1 MSIRLDGD
9 ARRDKILHAALAVFA
24 RYGFKRASMED
35 VASEAGISR
44 PALYQSY
51 ENKVAIFAALAVAL
65 GQASCDA
72 AEAAWPATLPFHEG
86 LAAAGLALHGVLWQ
100 AIHASPHGAELMAT
114 NSALVGDVV
123 AAVDSRMQALVQARL
138 TPLVDPNF
146 VPTLVTIQARAITA
160 ALYGIKGKAA
170 SYEDL
175 AILITQFA
183 RLIGAGLPAAIPA

>member
-9 ARRDKILHAALAVFA
+9 PRRDKILHAALAVFA

-35 VASEAGISR
+35 VATEAGISR

-51 ENKVAIFAALAVAL
+51 ENKAAIFAALAVAL

-72 AEAAWPATLPFHEG
+72 AEAAWPADLAFEEG
-86 LAAAGLALHGVLWQ
+86 LAAAGLALHGLSWQ
-100 AIHASPHGAELMAT
+100 AIHTSPHGAELMAT

-123 AAVDSRMQALVQARL
+123 AAIDSRMQALVEARL
-138 TPLVDPNF
+138 TNR
-146 VPTLVTIQARAITA
+146 VPPALQALQARAITA
-160 ALYGIKGKAA
+160 ALHGLKSQAT

-175 AILITQFA
+175 AALITQFA
-183 RLIGAGLPAAIPA
+183 RLIGAGLVSLTPA

>member
-9 ARRDKILHAALAVFA
+9 PRRDKILHAALAVFA

-35 VASEAGISR
+35 VAGEAGISR

-51 ENKVAIFAALAVAL
+51 ENKAAIFAALAVAL

-72 AEAAWPATLPFHEG
+72 AEAAWPTGLAFEEG
-86 LAAAGLALHGVLWQ
+86 LAAAGLALHGLSWQ
-100 AIHASPHGAELMAT
+100 AIHTSPHGAELMAT

-123 AAVDSRMQALVQARL
+123 AAIDSRMQALVEARL
-138 TPLVDPNF
+138 TNR
-146 VPTLVTIQARAITA
+146 VPPALQALQARAITA
-160 ALYGIKGKAA
+160 ALHGLKSQAT

-175 AILITQFA
+175 AALITQFA
-183 RLIGAGLPAAIPA
+183 GLIGAGLPFATPA

>member
-9 ARRDKILHAALAVFA
+9 SRRDKILHAALAVFA

-35 VASEAGISR
+35 VATEAGISR

-51 ENKVAIFAALAVAL
+51 ENKAAIFAALAVAL

-72 AEAAWPATLPFHEG
+72 AEASWPADLAFEEG
-86 LAAAGLALHGVLWQ
+86 LAAAGLALHGLSWQ
-100 AIHASPHGAELMAT
+100 AIHTSPHGAELMAT

-123 AAVDSRMQALVQARL
+123 AAIDSRMQALVEARL
-138 TPLVDPNF
+138 TNR
-146 VPTLVTIQARAITA
+146 VPPALQTLQARAITA
-160 ALYGIKGKAA
+160 ALHGLKSQAT

-175 AILITQFA
+175 AALITQFA
-183 RLIGAGLPAAIPA
+183 RLIGAGLPLATPA

>member
-9 ARRDKILHAALAVFA
+9 PRRDQILQAALAVFA
-24 RYGFKRASMED
+24 RYGFKRATMED

-51 ENKVAIFAALAVAL
+51 ENKAAIFAALAVAL

-72 AEAAWPATLPFHEG
+72 AEASWPAELPFHEG
-86 LAAAGLALHGVLWQ
+86 LAASGLALHGALWQ
-100 AIHASPHGAELMAT
+100 AIHTSPHGAELMAT

-138 TPLVDPNF
+138 APLIEAER
-146 VPTLVTIQARAITA
+146 VPVQARAITA
-160 ALYGIKGKAA
+160 ALQGIKA
-170 SYEDL
+170 SATSFEDL
-175 AILITQFA
+175 ALLTTQFA
-183 RLIGAGLPAAIPA
+183 HLIGAGLTAQSRV